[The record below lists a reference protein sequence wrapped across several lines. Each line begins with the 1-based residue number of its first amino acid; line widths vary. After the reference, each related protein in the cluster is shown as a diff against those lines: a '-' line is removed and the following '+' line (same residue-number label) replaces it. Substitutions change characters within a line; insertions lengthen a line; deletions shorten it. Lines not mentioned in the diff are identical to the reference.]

1 MNSEI
6 ELLSP
11 AGDFDCLKAAVQN
24 GADCVY
30 LGANSFS
37 ARASAK
43 NFNDCQ
49 LKDAI
54 EYCKIRGV
62 KTNLTLNTLIKDS
75 EFSEAFNL
83 AKKAYEYGIDAIIV
97 QDLGLAK
104 ILIKNFPKLPIHA
117 STQMSVHN
125 LQGALI
131 LQNLGFSRIVLSREL
146 SIQEIEY
153 ICQNTS
159 VEIECFIHGALC
171 ISYSGQC
178 LFSSLIGGRSG
189 NRGTCAQGCRL
200 PYELVENYKTLEKG
214 YLLSPR
220 DLCSLEFLPRLINSG
235 VKSFKIEG
243 RMKTPEYVATVTRIY
258 RKYIDLIKSGTKF
271 KIAESDIKD
280 LLQVFNRGN
289 FSSGHLSTEANT
301 NFIFPKKPNNMGI
314 PTGHISKFNLAKG
327 LVSLYSSETLSI
339 GDTISI
345 EGEKNSYTV
354 SELIRNNQN
363 IKKSEP
369 GDFITLGRM
378 KGNIK
383 TGLQV
388 YKMSSKELIDSSLET
403 FEHDNQSRKIP
414 LNCDVKIVKNTP
426 ISIHISS
433 ANNLEIYKKL
443 DIYCEVDCI
452 PTDSINHPLEKEKVI
467 EQISKTTNT
476 PYYFK
481 NIKVKLEENTFLP
494 NIKSLNELRRTALNL
509 VNDFAKSNIKR
520 QITTSL
526 NPCDFKFKTKKS
538 TISVLLN
545 ILDIKQK
552 YDSLEG
558 IDNIYIP
565 LNYICK
571 KEYENILKSLSQ
583 KFNMY
588 IYLPIIIKS
597 NYQNVLATKIESTL
611 KKYNIKG
618 FVLSNISNFGFL
630 KQVNSDQYEFIANYT
645 FNIFNK
651 YTMKE
656 LKDLGIDKFTV
667 SPELDKDTI
676 SEFFQDTVQELIC
689 YGRTPLMSMNYCPL
703 GKSNKCY
710 PTCDQKCMSENKY
723 YLKDRLNFKFPLL
736 PDNTQTVTTLYNSK
750 ITSIATNTFD
760 ESFSI
765 RIDILDE
772 NVNQIQKIIDKVKS
786 GKRFEGQEFT
796 NGNLN
801 RIV

>member
-1 MNSEI
+1 MNTEI

-43 NFNDCQ
+43 NFDDTQ
-49 LKDAI
+49 LKEAI
-54 EYCKIRGV
+54 EYCKIRGI

-75 EFSEAFNL
+75 EFNNAFNL

-104 ILIKNFPKLPIHA
+104 TLIKNFPKLPIHA

-125 LQGALI
+125 LQGALM
-131 LQNLGFSRIVLSREL
+131 LQNLGFSRVVLSREL

-153 ICQNTS
+153 ICQNTNI
-159 VEIECFIHGALC
+159 EIECFIHGALC

-220 DLCSLEFLPRLINSG
+220 DLCSLEFLPRLISSG

-258 RKYIDLIKSGTKF
+258 RKYIDLIKHGKKF
-271 KIAESDIKD
+271 EIDKKDIKD

-289 FSSGHLSTEANT
+289 FSTGHLSNEANT
-301 NFIFPKKPNNMGI
+301 NFIFPEKPSNMGL
-314 PTGHISKFNLAKG
+314 PTGYISKYNLAKG
-327 LVSLYSSETLSI
+327 LITLYSSESLAI
-339 GDTISI
+339 GDTIAI
-345 EGEKNSYTV
+345 EGEKKSYTI
-354 SELIRNNQN
+354 SELIKNNQN

-369 GDFITLGRM
+369 GDLVTIGRM

-383 TGLQV
+383 SGLQI
-388 YKMSSKELIDSSLET
+388 YKMSSKELVDKSLET
-403 FEHDNQSRKIP
+403 FKHENQLRKIP
-414 LNCDVKIVKNTP
+414 LNCDIKIVKNAP
-426 ISIHISS
+426 LAIHISS
-433 ANNLEIYKKL
+433 ANDLEIYKKL
-443 DIYCEVDCI
+443 DIYCEEDCI

-481 NIKVKLEENTFLP
+481 NIKVKLDENTFLP
-494 NIKSLNELRRTALNL
+494 NIKSLNALRRTALSL
-509 VNDFAKSNIKR
+509 VTDFAKSNIQR
-520 QITTSL
+520 Q
-526 NPCDFKFKTKKS
+526 S
-538 TISVLLN
+538 TILVDSCNFKQKNKKNTLSVLLN
-545 ILDIKQK
+545 ILDVNQN
-552 YDSLEG
+552 YESLEG

-565 LNYICK
+565 LKYICK
-571 KEYENILKSLSQ
+571 KEYENILKSLSK
-583 KFNMY
+583 KFNIY
-588 IYLPIIIKS
+588 IYLPIIIKA

-611 KKYNIKG
+611 KIYNIKG
-618 FVLSNISNFGFL
+618 FVLSNISNFEFL
-630 KQVNSDQYEFIANYT
+630 KLFNTNQYEFIANYT
-645 FNIFNK
+645 FNIFNN

-656 LKDLGIDKFTV
+656 LKDLGIDKFTI
-667 SPELDKDTI
+667 SPELDKNTI
-676 SEFFQDTVQELIC
+676 SNFLKSTNQELIC

-750 ITSIATNTFD
+750 ITSIATSTFD
-760 ESFSI
+760 ENFSV

-772 NVNQIQKIIDKVKS
+772 NVNQIQKIINKVKS